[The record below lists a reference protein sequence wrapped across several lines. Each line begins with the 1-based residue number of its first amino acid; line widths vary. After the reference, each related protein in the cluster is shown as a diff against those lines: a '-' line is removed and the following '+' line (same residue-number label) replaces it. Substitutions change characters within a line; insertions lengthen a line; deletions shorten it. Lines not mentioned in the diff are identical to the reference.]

1 MEVKLEQPND
11 IAKAKV
17 DPTPKNSP
25 TVVNETNYPIVV
37 FLERG
42 TLYNRC
48 VLQPGEAVAMTRKQT
63 GGGRLRLSYKVHAT
77 IGDERALPTQSDSIK
92 NFLKVS
98 AVPAAFAAGCILTAV
113 SGGTMSG
120 PSAALTPLVRGLVVK
135 GVVIDATAIAA
146 GKFAA
151 IQTKKI
157 AKILLEDHKETLM
170 GVTPRLKPG
179 ERYLS
184 VTGGLLEG
192 PIEIKEIK
200 RRKFNKMTIKAMK
213 MPMALTECKEA
224 LENSEADIMV
234 MKSDNESPDIARA
247 IDKLGKIKNVLNTG
261 KENQGNRAKSE
272 KQLQK
277 STTKKLLAKSFRL

>member
-1 MEVKLEQPND
+1 
-11 IAKAKV
+11 
-17 DPTPKNSP
+17 
-25 TVVNETNYPIVV
+25 
-37 FLERG
+37 
-42 TLYNRC
+42 
-48 VLQPGEAVAMTRKQT
+48 
-63 GGGRLRLSYKVHAT
+63 
-77 IGDERALPTQSDSIK
+77 
-92 NFLKVS
+92 
-98 AVPAAFAAGCILTAV
+98 
-113 SGGTMSG
+113 
-120 PSAALTPLVRGLVVK
+120 
-135 GVVIDATAIAA
+135 
-146 GKFAA
+146 
-151 IQTKKI
+151 
-157 AKILLEDHKETLM
+157 M
-170 GVTPRLKPG
+170 GKPG

-277 STTKKLLAKSFRL
+277 S